1 MNFRRHPITVDRRG
15 PRTTAAPAA
24 WRALAAAAAAVAAA
38 ALVALAG
45 CAGPP
50 PTDAQPAAQSE
61 PVVTLD
67 ADLLY
72 DLLVA
77 DIAAQRGRGA
87 TAVEA
92 ALRAAYRSRDRRIVG
107 AAVRLAARVNDHARV
122 IELARLMA
130 SIAPRDFRN
139 QLILADAQLK
149 TGQVAAAL
157 TVLVEVAR
165 RQPAD
170 QNGAGAL
177 HSIAELLAESA
188 QSAQSAAP
196 DPAQSPPQILQQFRA
211 AAAPWRSS
219 APLQFTA
226 AQLALKLQR
235 GEDFQRLIDQTLR
248 LRPRW
253 QAAAVAKLDY
263 LSVRFPVQAGRFAA
277 VFLRGFP
284 AAHRFRIRYGGL
296 LLDAGR
302 PAQAAAQLEAV
313 LRQDPQSSEALF
325 AAAAA
330 RFEMAE
336 YGAALQRMRRYLALN
351 PRNDRARLFI
361 ADIHFELA
369 EFAAAEEAL
378 REVASPAYRL
388 DAQVALA
395 TVLAKRHGVDA
406 GIRHLRQTAVR
417 GSEDAVRVVLE
428 QARLYHDYAAP
439 ARAKTALDD
448 GLARFP
454 AHPDLLYQRGLLAAQ
469 LDLLDL
475 HERDMRQLI
484 ALQPHNAH
492 AYNALGY
499 TLADQTERLDEAFKL
514 ISKALKLRPNDPF
527 ILDSMGWA
535 HFRRGGPGDNARAIA
550 YLRRALAVREDAEI
564 AAHLGEALWVAGRK
578 REAREIWAKGKAW
591 SPDNATLL
599 DTLRRFSGQKSS
611 AIERRPAGAF
621 AAAAILISAPIPA
634 AVR

>member
-1 MNFRRHPITVDRRG
+1 MNFRRHPIAIDRRE
-15 PRTTAAPAA
+15 PWASTAPPAPDA
-24 WRALAAAAAAVAAA
+24 WRALAAAAASVAMVAM
-38 ALVALAG
+38 VALTG

-50 PTDAQPAAQSE
+50 PTDAQPTAQTE

-87 TAVEA
+87 TAVDA

-130 SIAPRDFRN
+130 TIAPRDFRN

-188 QSAQSAAP
+188 QSAAP

-219 APLQFTA
+219 AQLQFTA

-336 YGAALQRMRRYLALN
+336 YGAALQRMRSYLALN

-378 REVASPAYRL
+378 REVESPAYRL

-406 GIRHLRQTAVR
+406 GIRHLRQTTVR

-439 ARAKTALDD
+439 ARAKTALDE

-550 YLRRALAVREDAEI
+550 YLQRALAVREDAEI

-611 AIERRPAGAF
+611 AIERRPAGAL
-621 AAAAILISAPIPA
+621 AAAILISAPIPA
-634 AVR
+634 PAR